1 MNTATRRAKNIL
13 AVLSE
18 KLSDELLTAWF
29 PHFEPE
35 EVRDLLRQTA
45 DSCRLQGS
53 IKQHNRHGKDVS
65 PKSTAKAVI
74 GTGGEGQ
81 YLLYTDGA
89 SRGNP
94 GEAGAGF
101 VILDSQR
108 NELLTGST
116 YLGTCTNNVA
126 EYQALISGLT
136 SAVQLGCRDLR
147 IFLDSEL
154 IVRQI
159 QRVYKVKNANLKT
172 LFNKVMALLKKCDHW
187 DIQHVPRS
195 QNSRADELANRGIDE
210 K

>member
-1 MNTATRRAKNIL
+1 MNTATGQAKDIL

-18 KLSDELLTAWF
+18 KLSDELLGVWL
-29 PHFEPE
+29 PDFEPE

-45 DSCRLQGS
+45 DSCSLQGG
-53 IKQHNRHGKDVS
+53 IKQQNLKGKDES
-65 PKSTAKAVI
+65 PKSAAAKTAI
-74 GTGGEGQ
+74 GKGEGQ
-81 YLLYTDGA
+81 CLLYTDGA

-101 VILDSQR
+101 VLLDAQR

-126 EYQALISGLT
+126 EYQALISGLK
-136 SAVQLGCRDLR
+136 SAAQLGCRDLH
-147 IFLDSEL
+147 IYLDSEL

-159 QRVYKVKNANLKT
+159 LGVYKVKNANLKIF
-172 LFNKVMALLKKCDHW
+172 FNKVEALLKKFGSW

-195 QNSRADELANRGIDE
+195 KNTRADELANRGIDE